1 MKADAPTP
9 GLADEVRDLLEN
21 ALEVTVDY
29 PRQAS
34 TQAAGASH
42 RSLQPGELFAKF
54 YQAKN
59 GSEPGEDLRKLFE
72 DVYEEAHG

>member
-1 MKADAPTP
+1 
-9 GLADEVRDLLEN
+9 VRQLLPN
-21 ALEVTVDY
+21 ALEVNVDY

-34 TQAAGASH
+34 AEATAASH

-59 GSEPGEDLRKLFE
+59 GAQPGEDLRKLFE
-72 DVYEEAHG
+72 DVYDEAHG